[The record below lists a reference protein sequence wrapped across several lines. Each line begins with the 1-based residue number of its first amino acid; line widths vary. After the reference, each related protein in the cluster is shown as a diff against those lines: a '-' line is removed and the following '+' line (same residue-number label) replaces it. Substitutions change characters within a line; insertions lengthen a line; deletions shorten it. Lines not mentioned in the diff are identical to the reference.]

1 MHVYLL
7 CQSLHRHQSLI
18 ILLSFVSVV
27 ALALVALLVSHIYL
41 ATLNVTTSENVRRSK
56 LRATLKAMSSAQA
69 GQSAK
74 TGYIKV
80 GNGDDVQGNGTTQGN
95 CNFHDNGSGADDNT
109 KGVSVMEAA
118 RTSIEVRRAA
128 LAALDSNPWSGGV
141 WRNWTQIARP
151 AHAAALATAGTGR
164 SW

>member
-1 MHVYLL
+1 MY
-7 CQSLHRHQSLI
+7 RHQSLI

-41 ATLNVTTSENVRRSK
+41 ATLNVTTSENVRRGK

-74 TGYIKV
+74 PGYSKV
-80 GNGDDVQGNGTTQGN
+80 GSGDGVQGNGSIHGN
-95 CNFHDNGSGADDNT
+95 GNSHDNGTDDNMN
-109 KGVSVMEAA
+109 GASVMEAA
-118 RTSIEVRRAA
+118 RGSIEVRRAA
-128 LAALDSNPWSGGV
+128 LAALDSNPWSVGV

-151 AHAAALATAGTGR
+151 AHAAASATRA
-164 SW
+164 